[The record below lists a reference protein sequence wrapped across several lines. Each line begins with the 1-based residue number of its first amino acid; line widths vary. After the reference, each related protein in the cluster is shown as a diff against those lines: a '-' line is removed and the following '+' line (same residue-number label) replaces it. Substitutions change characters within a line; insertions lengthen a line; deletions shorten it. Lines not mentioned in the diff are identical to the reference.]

1 MNGPCFWAG
10 ANDIGAPAPSRNGV
24 NAQTFFEEMRGV
36 PFSVPDEYGSNLD
49 TRYGVIAGGITAWET
64 LAIMMLDRGTGSVNG
79 AEALLLGG
87 AFDESNLAA
96 AHVAFVDRYR
106 TWTPWLMGA
115 YEPRGGWRDLYDL
128 VKPLTGL
135 PTWTGVP
142 DQMPIGGADAY
153 NGDDG
158 DQFTGGEGQIS
169 WDYAGYDY
177 ATETVLRRDMRYS
190 LDGIQWVEQT
200 DVDLTGSVTGLLLG
214 TEHYCGYRQVS
225 EAGAGAWSLNYPRSE
240 PITSGTFRNVVTTTG
255 SAASAAPSNTVAPRI
270 HQKLY
275 PAWGAQV
282 GNWAPASATLSVDAV
297 ELAAGV
303 GYWSGYPAP
312 DFTYQWMR
320 DGVAI
325 SGATS
330 QRYVRTAADAESDIT
345 CSITATNASGSKSV
359 VTPAVTAPALTALPP
374 SKLIDTTFRGAFAV
388 DYESQLANVSASN
401 CDPMHRPTDV
411 QKDGS
416 SGQFSNMG
424 SFGIGKTSS
433 YPAISLPCQ
442 NTAVAGTTYKLTYEV
457 VLGGVNDK
465 GAKLDVRDASGNSVL
480 DNGVIDLGTNEKGQK
495 IVTGT
500 ATLTIPAGASGDDLL
515 LSVRL
520 SVSTATGLKSGGDA
534 RLTLVTIEKS

>member
-1 MNGPCFWAG
+1 L
-10 ANDIGAPAPSRNGV
+10 SR
-24 NAQTFFEEMRGV
+24 
-36 PFSVPDEYGSNLD
+36 
-49 TRYGVIAGGITAWET
+49 
-64 LAIMMLDRGTGSVNG
+64 
-79 AEALLLGG
+79 
-87 AFDESNLAA
+87 
-96 AHVAFVDRYR
+96 
-106 TWTPWLMGA
+106 
-115 YEPRGGWRDLYDL
+115 
-128 VKPLTGL
+128 
-135 PTWTGVP
+135 
-142 DQMPIGGADAY
+142 
-153 NGDDG
+153 
-158 DQFTGGEGQIS
+158 
-169 WDYAGYDY
+169 
-177 ATETVLRRDMRYS
+177 
-190 LDGIQWVEQT
+190 VEQT
-200 DVDLTGSVTGLLLG
+200 DVDLTGSVTGLLVG
-214 TEHYCGYRQVS
+214 VEHYCGYRQVS

-240 PITSGTFRNVVTTTG
+240 PITSGTFRN
-255 SAASAAPSNTVAPRI
+255 A
-270 HQKLY
+270 
-275 PAWGAQV
+275 
-282 GNWAPASATLSVDAV
+282 
-297 ELAAGV
+297 
-303 GYWSGYPAP
+303 
-312 DFTYQWMR
+312 
-320 DGVAI
+320 
-325 SGATS
+325 
-330 QRYVRTAADAESDIT
+330 DIT